1 MCGDSEEQQKQPVV
15 VVCFFF
21 ATNYFFLCVS
31 PVLFAFLFVFVFFLN
46 KQRFVN
52 EIDQLTH
59 LETQP
64 LGTVPEWAKWEFVEG
79 VPMSELDPL
88 LAQLRRTVSERRM
101 DVKMAFKNF
110 DKTNR
115 GVVTKAQFLSILTYL
130 GMFPPAPSDRD
141 MLCKAYALRE
151 PGQGDKIHYAT
162 FAKRVD
168 PPTTL

>member
-1 MCGDSEEQQKQPVV
+1 VKNSKNNRSLSFVFSLRLIIV
-15 VVCFFF
+15 FYVFLLFSSLSSL
-21 ATNYFFLCVS
+21 YFF
-31 PVLFAFLFVFVFFLN
+31 FFLN

>member
-1 MCGDSEEQQKQPVV
+1 M
-15 VVCFFF
+15 
-21 ATNYFFLCVS
+21 
-31 PVLFAFLFVFVFFLN
+31 
-46 KQRFVN
+46 
-52 EIDQLTH
+52 
-59 LETQP
+59 
-64 LGTVPEWAKWEFVEG
+64 GTVPEWAKWEFVEG

-168 PPTTL
+168 PPTAL